1 MTHLSLDDLRKVD
14 QMTEPSVEE
23 IVAQIEEFIHDPEC
37 DDWQMDN
44 SHFRALI
51 ASWRERGEALKA
63 ARTFATIQK
72 EEADA
77 HGFPDYVAKESL
89 TVIDAALAA
98 EPASGEM
105 LPASYKKFLA
115 ADAVSRE
122 AARIDPSGDAPPP
135 ASGEEIDA
143 AVKIYRDT
151 AASLQGFL
159 YGHRHVIRDLRR
171 PPAEQE
177 VWSLTE
183 ENGDEL
189 GQGPDYERCHQAMM
203 DELDRIAMRAALASE
218 PASGEA
224 DDWRT
229 PRFHDRDDAPP
240 PPPTQGEEERVLV
253 RLADGETLVERRVSL
268 AWDAAL
274 RQRADEA
281 TRIAYEECAKI
292 AEQQEQE
299 FLSPEYATDQPLSSF
314 SERFA
319 CSQVA
324 AAIRAR
330 IKP

>member
-1 MTHLSLDDLRKVD
+1 VTHLSLHDLRKVD

-23 IVAQIEEFIHDPEC
+23 IVAQIEEFILDPEC

-44 SHFRALI
+44 SDFRALI

-77 HGFPDYVAKESL
+77 HGFPDYAAKELL

-98 EPASGEM
+98 EPASGEE
-105 LPASYKKFLA
+105 K
-115 ADAVSRE
+115 DV
-122 AARIDPSGDAPPP
+122 
-135 ASGEEIDA
+135 EI
-143 AVKIYRDT
+143 T
-151 AASLQGFL
+151 
-159 YGHRHVIRDLRR
+159 
-171 PPAEQE
+171 
-177 VWSLTE
+177 
-183 ENGDEL
+183 
-189 GQGPDYERCHQAMM
+189 
-203 DELDRIAMRAALASE
+203 
-218 PASGEA
+218 
-224 DDWRT
+224 
-229 PRFHDRDDAPP
+229 
-240 PPPTQGEEERVLV
+240 
-253 RLADGETLVERRVSL
+253 
-268 AWDAAL
+268 AL

-281 TRIAYEECAKI
+281 TRAAYEECAKI